1 MFSEAKR
8 VKINYHNNNYN
19 SNYNNNSCSVCLLIF
34 SIQSVK
40 NRRPGGW
47 CVFQHVR
54 DEGSVVFVC
63 VCTCVGRLVQKVFHS
78 YGINSL
84 STAASQW
91 GGGGVKRG
99 KQWFPYLFSDRVGGG
114 GYQSDLVEKRQK
126 DHECPHSHPCVF
138 VFHTLEGSNLA
149 FLFTLS
155 LSLYLQSRLLFINLS
170 MRPGKTMSY

>member
-91 GGGGVKRG
+91 GGGGGLRG
-99 KQWFPYLFSDRVGGG
+99 ESSGSPISSLIGWEGGG
-114 GYQSDLVEKRQK
+114 TKV
-126 DHECPHSHPCVF
+126 
-138 VFHTLEGSNLA
+138 T
-149 FLFTLS
+149 
-155 LSLYLQSRLLFINLS
+155 
-170 MRPGKTMSY
+170 